1 MAGIYHKLFKPNKI
15 KFIFY
20 VNFRYFI
27 RFSSSMA
34 FSKTTRSKLK
44 NIRWS
49 FESACIR
56 IWMEVCSNII
66 DTFIIWRET
75 FLDPVVSMFYV
86 PDGEGMY
93 TRGSSSQAIFLM
105 GQSIFI
111 IAQLLTAGLLH
122 VNELDPIRRYLP
134 SYNRPRKGGSRYS
147 AFQVKISKFIWKF
160 HFILTQN
167 QNSEKFEQICFHT

>member
-1 MAGIYHKLFKPNKI
+1 M
-15 KFIFY
+15 
-20 VNFRYFI
+20 
-27 RFSSSMA
+27 
-34 FSKTTRSKLK
+34 
-44 NIRWS
+44 
-49 FESACIR
+49 
-56 IWMEVCSNII
+56 
-66 DTFIIWRET
+66 

-105 GQSIFI
+105 GQALFV

-147 AFQVKISKFIWKF
+147 AFQVRDLFLIDLRLIPQ
-160 HFILTQN
+160 L
-167 QNSEKFEQICFHT
+167 C